1 MCAGRSARNPLVS
14 ASEDVEMSNLV
25 TSSNRS
31 GSALADAADVESG
44 ECLTKCSYVN
54 SVRYC
59 M

>member
-1 MCAGRSARNPLVS
+1 
-14 ASEDVEMSNLV
+14 MSNLV

-44 ECLTKCSYVN
+44 ECLTIYSYVN

-59 M
+59 TQRVRSNCDLRVMCV